1 MEMHPLAV
9 HLKVAASVDDEA
21 EAAVVAIEMTLPLQ
35 SKAKARAMQR
45 KMETTLKTHH
55 RKMVIQTSPALKA
68 LKVADAS
75 AAVDAV
81 DADEV
86 VATIVRMMRK
96 LRQPRLRK
104 RVNLHA
110 PRRVATVRIHRKA
123 RVKIAKVADAGDAVA
138 ADAVDAADGVTN
150 MKVADKLPL
159 QPRLRPKLHAHRNLR
174 SVHLLQHPLRRL
186 LPSSAVCTR
195 AIANLRLVNGP
206 RVTIA
211 DASTGVHPRF
221 NWIDRKEHARGHS

>member
-1 MEMHPLAV
+1 MEMHPLVAY
-9 HLKVAASVDDEA
+9 LKVAASVDDEA

-55 RKMVIQTSPALKA
+55 LKMVIQTSPALMA

-110 PRRVATVRIHRKA
+110 PRRVATLRIHRKA
-123 RVKIAKVADAGDAVA
+123 RVKIAKVADADDAVA

-150 MKVADKLPL
+150 MKAADKLPL
-159 QPRLRPKLHAHRNLR
+159 QPQLRAHRSLRPAL
-174 SVHLLQHPLRRL
+174 LLQHPLRRL

-195 AIANLRLVNGP
+195 VIANLRQANGP